1 MLSNLTSINYYLP
14 ELILVGSVLLA
25 ILFDLIPPLK
35 KWNYYIAIIGIVAT
49 GLFLNISFG
58 EDKSLFM
65 GMIAI
70 DTFSHYFKWLFL
82 ISTLAVLLVSHYTK
96 ELEGAHTAEYNTL
109 LLIVL
114 FGLFLMS
121 SATNLIMVYLS
132 IETVSIASYILA
144 GILKGNRESNEAS
157 LKYVIFGAFSSGLM
171 LYGLSWLYGI
181 SGTTSFEGVHTALVT
196 SGSPITIYM
205 AILMM
210 LAGIGYKLS
219 MVPFHFWTP
228 DVYEGAPTPITAYLS
243 VAPKAAGF
251 AILIRF
257 FSEVFSNQDL
267 TPILGLEWPTLI
279 AILSASTMTLGNFVA
294 VYQNNVKRMLA
305 YSSIA
310 HAGYMLMA
318 VTVLSDSAIK
328 AVMFYLTIYLMMN
341 LGAFFITIF
350 VENKLNAKTIE
361 EWKGLGFRSPII
373 AGVMIILLMSLT
385 GLPPTAGFIGKVYVF
400 SALIENDQFWW
411 LLIIAILNSVVSLF
425 YYFRIAKSMYLVGT
439 DETSKVTPHP
449 VILGGIL
456 VLSIP
461 VLVLGI
467 YWNPILTLIEKVI

>member
-1 MLSNLTSINYYLP
+1 M
-14 ELILVGSVLLA
+14 A

-35 KWNYYIAIIGIVAT
+35 KWNYYIALIGIVAT
-49 GLFLNISFG
+49 GLFLSMSFG
-58 EDKSLFM
+58 SDKSLFM

-70 DTFSHYFKWLFL
+70 DSFSHYFKWLFL
-82 ISTLAVLLVSHYTK
+82 ISTFAVLLVSHYTK
-96 ELEGAHTAEYNTL
+96 ELDGTHRAEYNTL

-144 GILKGNRESNEAS
+144 GMLKGNRASNEAS

-181 SGTTSFEGVHTALVT
+181 SGTTSFEGVRQALV
-196 SGSPITIYM
+196 SNGNPLTIYM
-205 AILMM
+205 SILMM

-228 DVYEGAPTPITAYLS
+228 DVYEGAPTPITAFLS

-257 FSEVFSNQDL
+257 FGSVFSNSDL
-267 TPILGLEWPTLI
+267 TPILGLEWPVLI
-279 AILSASTMTLGNFVA
+279 AILSAATMTLGNFVA

-318 VTVLSDSAIK
+318 ITVLSNTAIIS
-328 AVMFYLTIYLMMN
+328 VVFYLTIYLFMN
-341 LGAFFITIF
+341 LGAFFIAIF
-350 VENKLNAKTIE
+350 VENKLKAKTIE
-361 EWKGLGFRSPII
+361 EWKGLGFRSPLV
-373 AGVMIILLMSLT
+373 AGAMVLLLMSLT

-400 SALIENDQFWW
+400 SALIENDQFYW
-411 LLIIAILNSVVSLF
+411 LLVVAILNSVVSLF
-425 YYFRIAKSMYLVGT
+425 YYFRIVKSMYLVGT
-439 DETSKVTPHP
+439 DETAKVTPHP
-449 VILGGIL
+449 VILGCIL
-456 VLSIP
+456 VLSFP
-461 VLVLGI
+461 VILLGI
-467 YWNPILTLIEKVI
+467 YWSPLITFIQSIL